1 MVANRHDGD
10 LAGSGSSIRG
20 RWRFRPWRAKAT
32 AAAAAGERLY
42 RTIVEQARNPEFY
55 QQWEVPDTP
64 DGRFDMIALHAI
76 LVLRRMRDDATA
88 ANTAQALFDRMF
100 VDFDESLRE
109 MGVGDLRVGKQVKAM
124 AKGVYG
130 RIVAYGDALDRKDQA
145 GLAEALRRNVYR
157 SAVPVDDSVA
167 RLASYMQREADSLA
181 GTDITA
187 LLAGTFRFLPPS
199 S

>member
-1 MVANRHDGD
+1 
-10 LAGSGSSIRG
+10 
-20 RWRFRPWRAKAT
+20 
-32 AAAAAGERLY
+32 
-42 RTIVEQARNPEFY
+42 
-55 QQWEVPDTP
+55 
-64 DGRFDMIALHAI
+64 MIALHAI